1 MTWKDIIKIDQRQR
15 DLGLV
20 AEWLDKTKKEYAG
33 TQFNVATLP
42 RGEPVYDA
50 FKRLYDSGDKQA
62 LYNLTKE
69 TFRDAGGMVGDNLRG
84 QEGAYYI
91 GL

>member
-1 MTWKDIIKIDQRQR
+1 MAWEDILKNDMQR
-15 DLGLV
+15 DLDLV
-20 AEWLDKTKKEYAG
+20 AQWLDETKREYAG
-33 TQFNVATLP
+33 TQYNVAELP

-50 FKRLYDSGDKQA
+50 FKRVYQKDKQA

-69 TFRDAGGMVGDNLRG
+69 TFGDAGVMVGDNLRG
-84 QEGAYYI
+84 QQGAYYI

>member
-1 MTWKDIIKIDQRQR
+1 MTWEEIVKIDQRQR

-20 AEWLDKTKKEYAG
+20 AQWLDKTKKAYAG
-33 TQFNVATLP
+33 KPYNVARLP
-42 RGEPVYDA
+42 PQSPEYDA

-62 LYNLTKE
+62 LYNLTKQ
-69 TFRDAGGMVGDNLRG
+69 TFGYAGVSVGDSLRG
-84 QEGAYYI
+84 EQGVYYI